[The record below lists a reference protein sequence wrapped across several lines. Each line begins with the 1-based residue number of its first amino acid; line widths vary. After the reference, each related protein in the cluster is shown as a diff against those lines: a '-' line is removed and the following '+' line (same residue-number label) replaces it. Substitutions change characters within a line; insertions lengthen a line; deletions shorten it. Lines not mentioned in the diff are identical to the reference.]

1 MRYMLHTAYL
11 LAFALSLQV
20 FHVHVDFTE
29 NDAVPCVMC
38 VHQADDDD
46 VIPSSAKPEQHEK
59 QAFIAITTT
68 VIAPHSRHALH
79 QARSPPGTSI

>member
-1 MRYMLHTAYL
+1 MRYMLHIAYL

-20 FHVHVDFTE
+20 FHVHVDLAE
-29 NDAVPCVMC
+29 DDAVPCVMC
-38 VHQADDDD
+38 VHQADDD
-46 VIPSSAKPEQHEK
+46 VTTPSAKPEQHEK
-59 QAFIAITTT
+59 QAFLAITTK